1 MIETIPLLDLLGE
14 FVSTFK
20 EWHYFAVG
28 LSIGF
33 AGGYVFRDTAVE
45 YFEDG
50 KNS

>member
-28 LSIGF
+28 LSLGF
-33 AGGYVFRDTAVE
+33 TGGYVSRDTVVE
-45 YFEDG
+45 YLEDG
-50 KNS
+50 SEN